1 MDLNELKEEWK
12 KDSIIDRTN
21 ILREISRVPLLHSK
35 YLEYMIEFRAKA
47 AIARRKLNA
56 LKNIKRK
63 YYRGECTLDDLKE
76 HGWDQWQGLKP
87 SLSELNQLFELDEDL
102 NASEEKVEY
111 WMTALSTIEYIMKA
125 IQSRGWELKTM
136 VEYMKF
142 EAGG

>member
-1 MDLNELKEEWK
+1 MNLEELKEEWK
-12 KDSIIDRTN
+12 RDSVLDKTN
-21 ILREISRVPLLHSK
+21 ILREISRIPILHSK
-35 YLEYMIEFRAKA
+35 YLESMIEFRAKA
-47 AIARRKLNA
+47 AQARRKLNT

-63 YYRGECTLDDLKE
+63 YYRGECTQEELKAYE
-76 HGWDQWQGLKP
+76 WGQWQGLKP
-87 SLSELNQLFELDEDL
+87 SMAELNQLFELDADL
-102 NASEEKVEY
+102 NELEEKLEY